1 MTDTTS
7 PQFAQDD
14 LFLRDA
20 DRERMALAY
29 GALIAKRQ
37 SLLLASSS
45 DVLLEHYGKM
55 LVQQLRRHD
64 DVQVEVYFPSSSE
77 ALIQRFND
85 VLAPM
90 SLEDAVST
98 QGAGLPARIL
108 VLHDARSVQASQ
120 LELLARLVN
129 DFPGANVRV
138 VLLINTQSQLEK
150 DLAAFGKRMSRWTID
165 VPDVEGGQAFLR
177 QATLAGL
184 EGPATVL
191 LERLGLL
198 DQDDDLLPDD
208 TLDLAERDPAAEQAL
223 LQAVAQR
230 AQASTDDSERAN
242 RVWGAKWL
250 VLAVVLLLGVSAAAV
265 VGLSD
270 KYRQASLAAVQS
282 WSDQL
287 KALGASTEQAS
298 EEGAVEPGSAGEEAR
313 AQDAVEVG
321 QDDLTER
328 LAAALK
334 ADEQD
339 QALRETEQ
347 PPQQQPPQAQVATDA
362 GADGGDQA
370 VVAGNEAGN
379 EARDEV
385 DVQTEPSATDAVWTS
400 VRTDL
405 QIEAAQRNV
414 QAQAGDDVAAS
425 GRFAPVLQPPTAA
438 EPAPVA
444 APAPQPQSST
454 ASLPDGN
461 SWVQQLAQTNWLI
474 QCVSVSELGQAQ
486 QWIKDRPQLE
496 GLQILAMLKRNN
508 KQLHYVV
515 VQGPHTTQA
524 RAQAFASRAESLKEY
539 WIRTV
544 RSVRGDMV
552 QP

>member
-1 MTDTTS
+1 MPTQATMTDATS
-7 PQFAQDD
+7 PQFANDD

-45 DVLLEHYGKM
+45 DVLLEHYGRI

-165 VPDVEGGQAFLR
+165 MPDADGGQAFLR

-184 EGPATVL
+184 ENPATLL

-198 DQDDDLLPDD
+198 GQDDDLLPDD
-208 TLDLAERDPAAEQAL
+208 TLDLAERDPVAEQAL
-223 LQAVAQR
+223 LQAVAQHAQDSAGDTERSGR
-230 AQASTDDSERAN
+230 AL
-242 RVWGAKWL
+242 GAKWI
-250 VLAVVLLLGVSAAAV
+250 VLAAVLLLGVSAAAV

-270 KYRQASLAAVQS
+270 KYRQAGLEALQS
-282 WSDQL
+282 WGDQL
-287 KALGASTEQAS
+287 QAFGSSAVPATDEATVEAGNAGAEDA
-298 EEGAVEPGSAGEEAR
+298 
-313 AQDAVEVG
+313 AQDSVVAE

-339 QALRETEQ
+339 QALRDTDQ
-347 PPQQQPPQAQVATDA
+347 VQAQEQEQE
-362 GADGGDQA
+362 QA
-370 VVAGNEAGN
+370 VAAAAAQPSDEANVAGEVGAEAD
-379 EARDEV
+379 AS
-385 DVQTEPSATDAVWTS
+385 PLDAVWTT

-405 QIEAAQRNV
+405 QIELAQRNL
-414 QAQAGDDVAAS
+414 QAQTGDEVAAS
-425 GRFAPVLQPPTAA
+425 DRFAPVALPATKPEPA
-438 EPAPVA
+438 PAPVA
-444 APAPQPQSST
+444 AVAPSPASPT
-454 ASLPDGN
+454 AQLPEGN
-461 SWVQQLAQTNWLI
+461 TWVQQLPQTNWLI
-474 QCVSVSELGQAQ
+474 QYVSVLELAQAQ
-486 QWIKDRPQLE
+486 QWVEDRPQLE
-496 GLQILAMLKRNN
+496 GLHILAMLKRNN